1 MMKTQHFH
9 DVWAGPD
16 NTRLVSKQVSLR
28 LPVHITAKL
37 AALLEIYPQKN
48 RTQLVADLLTAAL
61 DDLEKNLPQ
70 EHIPANDEDDQTA
83 REIAQYEGYQ
93 HEPVFYL
100 GGVRAKYRGLVNRH
114 YKEIEQELGNEEVSN
129 LYEQLAGTKEFLNAS
144 RK

>member
-1 MMKTQHFH
+1 MKTQHLH

-70 EHIPANDEDDQTA
+70 SLYPVSREEEDEERRITAHLDED
-83 REIAQYEGYQ
+83 YVPLF
-93 HEPVFYL
+93 HV
-100 GGVRAKYRGLVNRH
+100 GGVRARYRNLVNQH
-114 YKEIEQELGNEEVSN
+114 YKELEKELGNEEVGD
-129 LYEQLAGTKEFLNAS
+129 LYEKLTGSEASLNAN